1 MENAMRKAMGCAAVL
16 AVYAFGMPAPAAAAP
31 FALNASVKTAA
42 PSEVIKVETVRRKHP
57 RRAYVAVPVRPAGQ
71 GPAPGCPGLTSWN
84 PANPDRGFCDPG
96 FAYHGN
102 VNGCAEDLGYGRWVS
117 CDNRR

>member
-1 MENAMRKAMGCAAVL
+1 MRTLIACGVAVAAACVL
-16 AVYAFGMPAPAAAAP
+16 AILAPAVAGPVGVNLVVKNAAG
-31 FALNASVKTAA
+31 SDVVEVAA
-42 PSEVIKVETVRRKHP
+42 RRKPP

>member
-1 MENAMRKAMGCAAVL
+1 MKILVSAALAACALAIAVP
-16 AVYAFGMPAPAAAAP
+16 AVANPPAVNSATRAAAA
-31 FALNASVKTAA
+31 SDV
-42 PSEVIKVETVRRKHP
+42 VKVEALRRKHP
-57 RRAYVAVPVRPAGQ
+57 RRAYVDVPVQPHAV
-71 GPAPGCPGLTSWN
+71 GPAPGCPGLASWN

-102 VNGCAEDLGYGRWVS
+102 VNGCAEDLGYGRCVP

>member
-1 MENAMRKAMGCAAVL
+1 MRALIACAAAAAASALVI
-16 AVYAFGMPAPAAAAP
+16 AAPAAAGPLAVNP
-31 FALNASVKTAA
+31 AVRTAA
-42 PSEVIKVETVRRKHP
+42 ATDVVKVETARRKNP
-57 RRAYVAVPVRPAGQ
+57 RRAYVAVPVRPAGT
-71 GPAPGCPGLTSWN
+71 GSAPGCPGLTSWN